1 MDGEVQ
7 TAASNG
13 ELTVTTKGD
22 AEEPE
27 AAKEPEQK
35 RYTQEEEIILNTVSS
50 LKTQSRIHN
59 RGIIIVSEFW
69 LLSIFLL

>member
-13 ELTVTTKGD
+13 EPTVTTKGD

-35 RYTQEEEIILNTVSS
+35 RYTQEEEIILNTVS
-50 LKTQSRIHN
+50 
-59 RGIIIVSEFW
+59 II
-69 LLSIFLL
+69 